1 MSKKRKKN
9 LTRFWGMKYLQ
20 SIGSFSLATPV
31 QVSMKHG
38 SRTSPCDILIP
49 TRVTISRKKNL

>member
-9 LTRFWGMKYLQ
+9 LTRFLGMKYLQ

-31 QVSMKHG
+31 PVSMKHG
-38 SRTSPCDILIP
+38 SLTAPCDILIP
-49 TRVTISRKKNL
+49 TRVTISRKKKM